1 MMNKILRNKC
11 NGKIFHASEVEANN
25 GRKYYIVVDIN
36 TYETV
41 AHEKS
46 IFENE
51 IIKDYEVVLDLDCQ
65 YESGVIKWTSEEH
78 F

>member
-1 MMNKILRNKC
+1 MNKILRNKC
-11 NGKIFHASEVEANN
+11 NGKQFHASEVETNN
-25 GRKYYIVVDIN
+25 GRKYYLVVDMN

-51 IIKDYEVVLDLDCQ
+51 IIKDYEVVVDLDCQ
-65 YESGVIKWTSEEH
+65 YESEVIK
-78 F
+78 